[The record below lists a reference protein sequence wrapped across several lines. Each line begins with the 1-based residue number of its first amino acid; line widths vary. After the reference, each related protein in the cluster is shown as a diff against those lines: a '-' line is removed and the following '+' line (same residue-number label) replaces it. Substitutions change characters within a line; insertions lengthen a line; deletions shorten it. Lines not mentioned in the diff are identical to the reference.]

1 MGVKAM
7 ASEITLASSSRSNL
21 LALQK
26 TSSLMDRTQER
37 LSTGKKVN
45 SAIDDA
51 LSFFTAR
58 GLNDRAADLATV
70 KDGLSEG
77 INVIKAATNGLTSIE
92 STLKQMKAIA
102 ASAKSSSDSNTRAK
116 LSSQFNE
123 LRSQIDN
130 LAEDAS
136 YNGVNLIKSG
146 ADNMTVKFNEQT
158 GTLANELKVSG
169 INSTAS
175 SGTSGLNIS
184 AVTTDSATG
193 WTNTSSGT
201 GGYVDT
207 ITSSINEI
215 TSALTTVRTTAQT
228 LGINSSMLTIRKDFT
243 SEMVNTLAG
252 GAGDLVNADMNEE
265 GANMTSL
272 QTRQQLG
279 TISLSIANQAQQAV
293 TRLF

>member
-1 MGVKAM
+1 M
-7 ASEITLASSSRSNL
+7 SSDITLSSSSRSNL
-21 LALQK
+21 LSLQK

-58 GLNDRAADLATV
+58 GLNDRASDLATV

-77 INVIKAATNGLTSIE
+77 INIIKAAVNGLTSIE

-102 ASAKSSSDSNTRAK
+102 ASAKSSSDSTTRLK

-146 ADNMTVKFNEQT
+146 ADTLTVKFNEQT
-158 GTLANELKVSG
+158 GTLANELKIAGIDSTTESGVGLTVSQ
-169 INSTAS
+169 
-175 SGTSGLNIS
+175 
-184 AVTTDSATG
+184 ATG
-193 WTNTSSGT
+193 WEDTTGAYTS
-201 GGYVDT
+201 T
-207 ITSSINEI
+207 IDSTINEI
-215 TSALTTVRTTAQT
+215 TAALGTVRTTAQS

-243 SEMVNTLAG
+243 SEMVNTLQG

-279 TISLSIANQAQQAV
+279 VISLSIANQAQQAV

>member
-1 MGVKAM
+1 M
-7 ASEITLASSSRSNL
+7 SSDITLSSSSRSNL
-21 LALQK
+21 LSLQK
-26 TSSLMDRTQER
+26 TSTLMDRTQER

-58 GLNDRAADLATV
+58 GLNDRASDLATV

-77 INVIKAATNGLTSIE
+77 INVIKAAVNGLTSIE
-92 STLKQMKAIA
+92 STLKQMKAIS
-102 ASAKSSSDSNTRAK
+102 ASAKSSSDSTTRMK

-130 LAEDAS
+130 LAQDAS

-146 ADNMTVKFNEQT
+146 ADTLTVKFNEQT
-158 GTLANELKVSG
+158 GTLANELKISG

-175 SGTSGLNIS
+175 SGTAGLNIS
-184 AVTTDSATG
+184 AIDTSGGGVGWENTG
-193 WTNTSSGT
+193 TGT
-201 GGYVDT
+201 GGYVEMID
-207 ITSSINEI
+207 SSINEI
-215 TSALTTVRTTAQT
+215 SSALTTVRTTAQS

-243 SEMVNTLAG
+243 SEMVNTLQG

-279 TISLSIANQAQQAV
+279 VISLSIANQAQQAV

>member
-1 MGVKAM
+1 M
-7 ASEITLASSSRSNL
+7 SSDITLSSSSRSNL
-21 LALQK
+21 LSLQK

-58 GLNDRAADLATV
+58 GLNDRASDLATV

-77 INVIKAATNGLTSIE
+77 INIIKAAVNGLTSIE

-102 ASAKSSSDSNTRAK
+102 ASAKSSSDSTTRLK

-123 LRSQIDN
+123 LRTQIDN

-146 ADNMTVKFNEQT
+146 ADTLTVKFNEQT
-158 GTLANELKVSG
+158 GTLANELTIPGIDSTTGSG
-169 INSTAS
+169 VGLSVTSASGWEDTTGTYTTTIDST
-175 SGTSGLNIS
+175 
-184 AVTTDSATG
+184 
-193 WTNTSSGT
+193 
-201 GGYVDT
+201 
-207 ITSSINEI
+207 INEI
-215 TSALTTVRTTAQT
+215 TAALGAVRTTAQS

-243 SEMVNTLAG
+243 SEMVNTLQG

-279 TISLSIANQAQQAV
+279 VISLSIANQAQQAV

>member
-1 MGVKAM
+1 M

>member
-1 MGVKAM
+1 M
-7 ASEITLASSSRSNL
+7 ASDITLTSSSRTNL
-21 LALQK
+21 LSLQK
-26 TSSLMDRTQER
+26 TTSLMDRTQER

-58 GLNDRAADLATV
+58 GLNDRASDLATV

-77 INVIKAATNGLTSIE
+77 INVIKAAVQGLTSIE

-130 LAEDAS
+130 LTEDAS
-136 YNGVNLIKSG
+136 YNGMNLIKSSP
-146 ADNMTVKFNEQT
+146 DTMTVKFNEQT
-158 GTLANELKVSG
+158 GTLANELKIVG
-169 INSTAS
+169 TDSTAS
-175 SGTSGLNIS
+175 GGTSGLNVS
-184 AVTTDSATG
+184 AA
-193 WTNTSSGT
+193 TSSGWSDT
-201 GGYVDT
+201 TNFVST
-207 ITSSINEI
+207 ITTAINEI
-215 TSALTTVRTTAQT
+215 SSALTTVRNTAQT

-243 SEMVNTLAG
+243 SEMINTLQG
-252 GAGDLVNADMNEE
+252 GASDLVNADMNEE
-265 GANMTSL
+265 GANMVSL

-279 TISLSIANQAQQAV
+279 TVSLSIANQSQQAV
-293 TRLF
+293 MRLF